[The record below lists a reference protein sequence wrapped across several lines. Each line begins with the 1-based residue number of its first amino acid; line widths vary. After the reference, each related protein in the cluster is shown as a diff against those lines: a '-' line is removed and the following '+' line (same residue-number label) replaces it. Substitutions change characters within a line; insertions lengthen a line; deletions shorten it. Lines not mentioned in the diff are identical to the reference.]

1 MNHKPEQLEAFIKCY
16 TYLLS
21 LPDQQIDSEEDRLSG
36 DPASSEPT
44 KQVEGNQIVAEPEMA
59 VNELEGDL

>member
-44 KQVEGNQIVAEPEMA
+44 QEI
-59 VNELEGDL
+59 EGDVLTAEREATTSSLEAGE